1 MANVQVIQRHAHLA
15 GAVKLEFVNGREGKI
30 AKAVLTAISNT
41 RRGSGDSP
49 RGGVHRDPVDAV
61 GQAGRERRR
70 VPGQGLA
77 RQHRRPAAQQQL
89 REGRRNRLRHGV
101 HGRGDRLPRQPRRVR
116 SPPQRWPRCRRRHR
130 RSAERPSTAGREP
143 QAPQRAPAGARRR
156 LNPHRVGVMPIEPRP
171 PFEPHSTIEGN
182 HHVLDPDPGDPLCP
196 QHPRDARRP
205 APERRPDARRGAV
218 HLRRGQAREPLRA
231 LHLHPHHRC
240 PARPAQGGLRAL
252 HGRPGRQPRRRQGG
266 VHQAHDPHAP
276 RRAGADPARG
286 ERDHPD
292 QQPRRRQ
299 LVPDARRHVPLRLL
313 QRPGGGRG
321 GGGHP
326 HPAQGQHPGRGDRRR
341 VPRARRVRG
350 GGASTP
356 RR

>member
-41 RRGSGDSP
+41 RRGSGESA

-89 REGRRNRLRHGV
+89 REGRRDRLRHGV

-116 SPPQRWPRCRRRHR
+116 SPPQRWPGRRGRIEPPQRRSDAVRRRRRH
-130 RSAERPSTAGREP
+130 P

-156 LNPHRVGVMPIEPRP
+156 LNPHRVGAIWSMAIEPRP

-196 QHPRDARRP
+196 QHPRDAWRP

-231 LHLHPHHRC
+231 LHLHPHHRR
-240 PARPAQGGLRAL
+240 PARPAQGGFRAL

-276 RRAGADPARG
+276 RRARCRPG
-286 ERDHPD
+286 
-292 QQPRRRQ
+292 PRRTR
-299 LVPDARRHVPLRLL
+299 
-313 QRPGGGRG
+313 
-321 GGGHP
+321 
-326 HPAQGQHPGRGDRRR
+326 
-341 VPRARRVRG
+341 
-350 GGASTP
+350 SS
-356 RR
+356 